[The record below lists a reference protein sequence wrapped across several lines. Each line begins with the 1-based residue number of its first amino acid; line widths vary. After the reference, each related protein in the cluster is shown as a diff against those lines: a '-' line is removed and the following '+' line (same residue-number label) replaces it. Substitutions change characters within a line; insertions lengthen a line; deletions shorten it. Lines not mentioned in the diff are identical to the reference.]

1 MLKRIAGT
9 ALVSFIA
16 VAAHAGNPELVTL
29 DVKGM
34 TCATCPVTVK
44 AVLKKQAG
52 VTEVKVDLKKGTA
65 EVAFDASKV
74 TPQKLAEVVTE
85 AGFPSAARK

>member
-1 MLKRIAGT
+1 MLKQIAAAALISFLAVT
-9 ALVSFIA
+9 AQ
-16 VAAHAGNPELVTL
+16 AGNAESVTL

-52 VTEVKVDLKKGTA
+52 VTDVKVDLKKGTA
-65 EVAFDASKV
+65 DIAFDSSKV
-74 TPQKLAEVVTE
+74 TPEKLAEVVTE